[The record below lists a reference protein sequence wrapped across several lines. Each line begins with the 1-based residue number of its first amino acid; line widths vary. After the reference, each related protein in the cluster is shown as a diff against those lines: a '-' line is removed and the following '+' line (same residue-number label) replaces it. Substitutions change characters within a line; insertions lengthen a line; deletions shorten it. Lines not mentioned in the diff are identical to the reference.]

1 LKKVALVLLIA
12 CSSARAIIFYST
24 GDPTYNS
31 TAPTGD
37 LANSGWQYEGNWL
50 GLIGTP
56 IAPSFFITAHHIGG
70 GVGDTLY
77 FDNQSFVTITVF
89 DDPTSDLQIFQ
100 VNGTFPIFAP
110 LYAKQDEVGQLVV
123 DIGHGTQRGN
133 EIDLNGN
140 LQGWG
145 WGPSDGVQRWGE
157 NIVSS
162 IYNNGV
168 EDDLLR
174 ATFDQNGITNECTLS
189 SGDSGGGVFIN
200 DNGVWK
206 LAGINYGVDGP
217 FYTDSSGDP
226 NGGFDAALIEM
237 GGFWQQNGDPPP
249 PYVQISG
256 PSAFYPTR
264 ISTKIPWIYSVIDP
278 TGDPDNDGIPNL
290 MEYALHSNPLVSDV
304 TNLPQVALGNNL
316 LTLTYT
322 KVTTATDIT
331 YTVQQSSDLVSWTSA
346 TTQDTVL
353 SINGN
358 LETIQSAVDVTGVNV
373 LFLHLSVTR

>member
-1 LKKVALVLLIA
+1 MKKVALVLLIA

-189 SGDSGGGVFIN
+189 SGDSGGGAFIN
-200 DNGVWK
+200 DAGAWK
-206 LAGINYGVDGP
+206 LAGVNYGVDGA
-217 FYTDSSGDP
+217 FYTDSSGDGP
-226 NGGFDAALIEM
+226 FDAALIEM
-237 GGFWQQNGDPPP
+237 GGFWQQNDNPPP
-249 PYVQISG
+249 AFVQISG

-264 ISTKIPWIYSVIDP
+264 ISTKIAWIYSVIDP
-278 TGDPDNDGIPNL
+278 TGDPDGDGIPNL
-290 MEYALHSNPLVSDV
+290 LEYALHSSPIVPDVSV
-304 TNLPQVALGNNL
+304 LTQVGREGNF

-322 KVTTATDIT
+322 QVTTATDIT
-331 YTVQQSSDLVSWTSA
+331 YVVEQSSDLVNWTTA
-346 TTQDTVL
+346 NAQTQVL
-353 SINGN
+353 STNGN
-358 LETIQSAVDVTGVNV
+358 VETIQASVDTTGSNA
-373 LFLHLSVTR
+373 LFLHLRVTR